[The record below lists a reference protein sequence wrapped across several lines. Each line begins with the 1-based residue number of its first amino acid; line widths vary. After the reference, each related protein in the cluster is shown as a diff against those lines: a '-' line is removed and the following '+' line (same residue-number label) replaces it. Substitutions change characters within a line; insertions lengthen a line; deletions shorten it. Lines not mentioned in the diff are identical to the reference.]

1 MTTPANFDQLRELA
15 QGTQLESYVSDEK
28 ELEALLLKEMQ
39 ASPDPVTREIGAG
52 IAGGSMTWRTVV
64 SSGVYTDYIERG
76 MAAMRDL
83 DFGATFGA
91 LAEEEPPRPAAPPPN
106 EHDED
111 EPFNRSVL
119 KRRR

>member
-1 MTTPANFDQLRELA
+1 MTKPGDFDQLRELA
-15 QGTQLESYVSDEK
+15 RGTRLEPCLNDEK
-28 ELEALLLKEMQ
+28 QLEALLLKEMQ
-39 ASPDPVTREIGAG
+39 ASKDPVTREIGAG
-52 IAGGSMTWRTVV
+52 IAGGSMTWRTVA
-64 SSGVYTDYIERG
+64 SSGVYADYIERG

-91 LAEEEPPRPAAPPPN
+91 LAKEQPAPPAPPPT

-111 EPFNRSVL
+111 AAFDRGVL